1 MMINKHCTL
10 LYDSVI
16 MVNVKDFVIKLNDTI
31 IIPIERKTSL
41 GVVLE
46 YEYNNECVVY
56 QIETMLM
63 TTVILMV
70 MYKVDEITR
79 RNNNET

>member
-1 MMINKHCTL
+1 
-10 LYDSVI
+10 
-16 MVNVKDFVIKLNDTI
+16 MVNVKDFAIKLNDTI

-56 QIETMLM
+56 PMSKWEETH
-63 TTVILMV
+63 TNEKRVID
-70 MYKVDEITR
+70 YITFDVAYNFK
-79 RNNNET
+79 RNTELRTNK